1 MNPMPLGLSF
11 MNLSARRNLV
21 RKGIGIVF
29 IGAGLVHFTHASLFE
44 NLVPFALN
52 DYRASINAATGALI
66 FAMGVAF
73 LVPRL
78 RAVAR
83 WSAITLLAV
92 TLPMTAYR
100 AIHPAA
106 IESLGFPPAL
116 ATVGVVAWLLMIA
129 LIWWATKLETNDRKT

>member
-1 MNPMPLGLSF
+1 MHFSTLRHFS
-11 MNLSARRNLV
+11 RV
-21 RKGIGIVF
+21 GIGILF

-44 NLVPFALN
+44 NLVPVALK
-52 DYRASINAATGALI
+52 DYRGSINAVTGVLI

-83 WSAITLLAV
+83 WSAITLLVV
-92 TLPMTAYR
+92 TLPTTAYR

-106 IESLGFPPAL
+106 IESQGLPPAL
-116 ATVGVVAWLLMIA
+116 AAVGVIAWVLMIA
-129 LIWWATKLETNDRKT
+129 LIWWAAKPETNDRNA